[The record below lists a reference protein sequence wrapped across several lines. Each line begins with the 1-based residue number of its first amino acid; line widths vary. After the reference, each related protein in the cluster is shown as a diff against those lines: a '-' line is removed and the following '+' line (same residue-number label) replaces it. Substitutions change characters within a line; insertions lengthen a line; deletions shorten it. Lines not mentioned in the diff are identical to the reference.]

1 MTIKECTK
9 LIKEETSKIFVG
21 KDDQISLIL
30 MAVFVGGHVLL
41 DDLPGSGKTTLVK
54 TLSRALGCGF
64 RRIQFTPDL
73 MPSDITGMTV
83 YDQKSAEFRHVKGPI
98 FTNILLADEINRA
111 IPRTQSALLEAM
123 EEEQVTIDNDTYA
136 LPKPFF
142 VLATQNPVEREST
155 FMLPWAQMDR
165 FFVRLSLGFPDKE
178 EEKRILSSLG
188 DEVDLSVVNAVTGPE
203 QLMQM
208 REEIRG
214 VYVSEFVKQ
223 YIVDLVQ
230 ATRDD
235 KDLESGASPRAS
247 ICLYQGGK
255 SLAAMNGRDYVTPE
269 DIAQIF
275 LPVLS
280 HRVRLSRAAQYAKRS
295 AEDVLSDVLKNTPVP
310 PEGSERFDAAG
321 KK

>member
-1 MTIKECTK
+1 MKTHECSK
-9 LIKEETSKIFVG
+9 LIKKEVSKIFIG
-21 KDDQISLIL
+21 KEDQISLIL

-41 DDLPGSGKTTLVK
+41 DDLPGSGKTTLIK
-54 TLSRALGCGF
+54 TLSKALGCGF

-83 YDQKSAEFRHVKGPI
+83 FDQKSGEFRHVKGPI

-123 EEEQVTIDNDTYA
+123 EEGQVTIDNDTYA

-142 VLATQNPVEREST
+142 VLATQNPVERKST

-165 FFVRLSLGFPDKE
+165 FFVRLSLGFPDRE
-178 EEKRILSSLG
+178 EEKRMLSSLG
-188 DEVDLSVVNAVTGPE
+188 DEVDFSKVEAVSDPQ
-203 QLMQM
+203 QLMEM
-208 REEIRG
+208 REEISK
-214 VYVSEFVKQ
+214 VYVSDHIKA

-230 ATRDD
+230 NTREH

-255 SLAAMNGRDYVTPE
+255 SLAAMNGRDYVAPE
-269 DIAQIF
+269 DIAEIF

-280 HRVRLSRAAQYAKRS
+280 HRIRVSHSAQYSGRS
-295 AEDVLSDVLKNTPVP
+295 ADEILRGILKDTHVP
-310 PEGSERFDAAG
+310 PEGRERFNAEG
-321 KK
+321 SK

>member
-1 MTIKECTK
+1 MTIKECTG

-54 TLSRALGCGF
+54 TLARALGCGF

-165 FFVRLSLGFPDKE
+165 FFVRLSLGFPDKD

-230 ATRDD
+230 ATRAD

-269 DIAQIF
+269 DISQIF

-280 HRVRLSRAAQYAKRS
+280 HRVRLSRAAQYAKRG
-295 AEDVLSDVLKNTPVP
+295 AEDVLSDILKNTPVP

>member
-1 MTIKECTK
+1 MTIKECTG

-54 TLSRALGCGF
+54 TLARALGCGF

-165 FFVRLSLGFPDKE
+165 FFVRLSLGFPDKD

-188 DEVDLSVVNAVTGPE
+188 DAVDLSVVNAVTGPE

-230 ATRDD
+230 ATRAD

-269 DIAQIF
+269 DISQIF

-280 HRVRLSRAAQYAKRS
+280 HRVRLSRAAQYAKRG
-295 AEDVLSDVLKNTPVP
+295 AEDVLSDILKNTPVP

>member
-1 MTIKECTK
+1 MKIQECTK
-9 LIKEETSKIFVG
+9 LIKEETSKIFIG
-21 KDDQISLIL
+21 KDEQISLIL

-54 TLSRALGCGF
+54 TLSKALGCGF

-83 YDQKSAEFRHVKGPI
+83 FDQKSGEFRHVKGPI

-123 EEEQVTIDNDTYA
+123 EEGQVTIDNDTYA

-165 FFVRLSLGFPDKE
+165 FFVRLSLGFPDKD
-178 EEKRILSSLG
+178 EEKRMLTALG
-188 DEVDLSVVNAVTGPE
+188 DEIDFSGVNAVTSPE
-203 QLMQM
+203 LLMQM
-208 REEIRG
+208 REEIRS
-214 VYVSEFVKQ
+214 VYVSEYVKQ

-255 SLAAMNGRDYVTPE
+255 SLAAMNGRNYITPE
-269 DIAQIF
+269 DVAQIF

-280 HRVRLSRAAQYAKRS
+280 HRVRLSRGAQYAKRS
-295 AEDVLSDVLKNTPVP
+295 AEDVLSDILKQTPVP
-310 PEGSERFDAAG
+310 PEGPERFDAAD

>member
-1 MTIKECTK
+1 MKTHECSK
-9 LIKEETSKIFVG
+9 LIKQEVSKIFIG
-21 KDDQISLIL
+21 KEDQISLIL

-83 YDQKSAEFRHVKGPI
+83 FDQKSGEFRHVKGPI

-123 EEEQVTIDNDTYA
+123 EEGQVTIDNDTYA

-165 FFVRLSLGFPDKE
+165 FFVRLSLGFPDRE
-178 EEKRILSSLG
+178 EEQRMLSSLG
-188 DEVDLSVVNAVTGPE
+188 DEIDFSKVNAVSDPQ
-203 QLMQM
+203 QLMEM
-208 REEIRG
+208 REEISNIF
-214 VYVSEFVKQ
+214 VSDHIKA

-230 ATRDD
+230 NTREH

-255 SLAAMNGRDYVTPE
+255 SLAAMNGRDYVAPE
-269 DIAQIF
+269 DIAEIF
-275 LPVLS
+275 IPVLS
-280 HRVRLSRAAQYAKRS
+280 HRVRVSHSAQYSGRS
-295 AEDVLSDVLKNTPVP
+295 AEEILRGVLKDTPVP
-310 PEGSERFDAAG
+310 PEGRERFNAESS
-321 KK
+321 K

>member
-1 MTIKECTK
+1 MTIKECTG

-54 TLSRALGCGF
+54 TLARALGCGF

-165 FFVRLSLGFPDKE
+165 FFVRLSLGFPDKD

-208 REEIRG
+208 PEEIRG

-230 ATRDD
+230 ATRAD
-235 KDLESGASPRAS
+235 KDLESGAPPRAS

-269 DIAQIF
+269 DISQIF

-280 HRVRLSRAAQYAKRS
+280 HRVRLSRAAQYAKRG
-295 AEDVLSDVLKNTPVP
+295 AEDVLSDILKNTPVP

>member
-9 LIKEETSKIFVG
+9 FIKEETSKIFVG

-269 DIAQIF
+269 DITQIF